1 MRQRLA
7 KWMMGRNGMDALNRL
22 LSVLTLIV
30 LIVSMFVHGYAA
42 RILWSLAVLGL
53 IVIYFRMLSRN
64 VYRRQQENGAYLRQR
79 YKVTSTGLLTAGISG
94 TSTAFSNVRRAGR
107 VCACRAARAGSTSS
121 AANAA
126 RPSSGKPEVRM
137 FGYVIANLEGLTQA
151 QKDRYKGCYCG
162 LCRVLKQQH
171 GFSGRMTLTYDMT
184 FLVLLLSALYE
195 ADEERGMEIC
205 PAHPLRKHFYWQTRY
220 TAYAADMNVVLAYNN
235 CRDDWQDDGSALK
248 YWEAEALSRQCAAVR
263 ARRPRQCAA
272 IEQCMAELSEIEQA
286 DTGDLDAA
294 ANCFGRLMG
303 ELFVTDE
310 LWDDRLRPFGE
321 ALGRFIYL
329 LDAVIDLPEDLRHG
343 RYNPL
348 RTLPQ
353 DADLHALLTMLLG
366 ECSAAFEALPVL
378 QDVELLRNILYSGVW
393 LRYEAAMKKRKIGRS
408 AE

>member
-1 MRQRLA
+1 
-7 KWMMGRNGMDALNRL
+7 
-22 LSVLTLIV
+22 
-30 LIVSMFVHGYAA
+30 
-42 RILWSLAVLGL
+42 
-53 IVIYFRMLSRN
+53 
-64 VYRRQQENGAYLRQR
+64 
-79 YKVTSTGLLTAGISG
+79 
-94 TSTAFSNVRRAGR
+94 
-107 VCACRAARAGSTSS
+107 
-121 AANAA
+121 
-126 RPSSGKPEVRM
+126 M

-162 LCRVLKQQH
+162 LCRVLKQRH
-171 GFSGRMTLTYDMT
+171 GFSGRLTLTYDMT

-195 ADEERGMEIC
+195 ADEERGMETC

-220 TAYAADMNVVLAYNN
+220 TEYAADMNVVLAYNN

-263 ARRPRQCAA
+263 ARWPRQCAA

-286 DTGDLDAA
+286 DTGDPDAA

-303 ELFVTDE
+303 ELFVTGD
-310 LWDDRLRPFGE
+310 LWDGRLRPFGE

-329 LDAVIDLPEDLRHG
+329 LDAVIDLPEDLRCG

-393 LRYEAAMKKRKIGRS
+393 LRYEAAMKKRTIGRS

>member
-1 MRQRLA
+1 
-7 KWMMGRNGMDALNRL
+7 
-22 LSVLTLIV
+22 
-30 LIVSMFVHGYAA
+30 
-42 RILWSLAVLGL
+42 
-53 IVIYFRMLSRN
+53 
-64 VYRRQQENGAYLRQR
+64 
-79 YKVTSTGLLTAGISG
+79 
-94 TSTAFSNVRRAGR
+94 
-107 VCACRAARAGSTSS
+107 
-121 AANAA
+121 
-126 RPSSGKPEVRM
+126 M

-162 LCRVLKQQH
+162 LCRVLKQRH
-171 GFSGRMTLTYDMT
+171 GFSGRLTLTYDMT

-195 ADEERGMEIC
+195 ADEERGMEVC

-220 TAYAADMNVVLAYNN
+220 TEYAADMNVVLAYNN

-263 ARRPRQCAA
+263 ARWPRQCAA

-286 DTGDLDAA
+286 DTGDPDAA

-366 ECSAAFEALPVL
+366 ECSAVFEALPVL

-393 LRYEAAMKKRKIGRS
+393 LRYEVAMKKRKIGRS

>member
-1 MRQRLA
+1 
-7 KWMMGRNGMDALNRL
+7 
-22 LSVLTLIV
+22 
-30 LIVSMFVHGYAA
+30 
-42 RILWSLAVLGL
+42 
-53 IVIYFRMLSRN
+53 
-64 VYRRQQENGAYLRQR
+64 
-79 YKVTSTGLLTAGISG
+79 
-94 TSTAFSNVRRAGR
+94 
-107 VCACRAARAGSTSS
+107 
-121 AANAA
+121 
-126 RPSSGKPEVRM
+126 M

-263 ARRPRQCAA
+263 ARWPRQCAA

-303 ELFVTDE
+303 ELFVTGE

>member
-1 MRQRLA
+1 
-7 KWMMGRNGMDALNRL
+7 
-22 LSVLTLIV
+22 
-30 LIVSMFVHGYAA
+30 
-42 RILWSLAVLGL
+42 
-53 IVIYFRMLSRN
+53 
-64 VYRRQQENGAYLRQR
+64 
-79 YKVTSTGLLTAGISG
+79 
-94 TSTAFSNVRRAGR
+94 
-107 VCACRAARAGSTSS
+107 
-121 AANAA
+121 
-126 RPSSGKPEVRM
+126 M
-137 FGYVIANLEGLTQA
+137 FGYVIANLEGLTQT

-162 LCRVLKQQH
+162 LCRVLKQRH
-171 GFSGRMTLTYDMT
+171 GFSGRLTLTYDMT

-195 ADEERGMEIC
+195 ADEERGMEVC

-220 TAYAADMNVVLAYNN
+220 TEYAADMNVVLAYNN

-263 ARRPRQCAA
+263 ARWPRQCAA

-286 DTGDLDAA
+286 DTGDPDAA

-393 LRYEAAMKKRKIGRS
+393 LRYEAAMKNERS
-408 AE
+408 GGAPNERPI

>member
-1 MRQRLA
+1 
-7 KWMMGRNGMDALNRL
+7 
-22 LSVLTLIV
+22 
-30 LIVSMFVHGYAA
+30 
-42 RILWSLAVLGL
+42 
-53 IVIYFRMLSRN
+53 
-64 VYRRQQENGAYLRQR
+64 
-79 YKVTSTGLLTAGISG
+79 
-94 TSTAFSNVRRAGR
+94 
-107 VCACRAARAGSTSS
+107 
-121 AANAA
+121 
-126 RPSSGKPEVRM
+126 M

-162 LCRVLKQQH
+162 LCRVLKQRH
-171 GFSGRMTLTYDMT
+171 GFSGRLTLTYDMT

-220 TAYAADMNVVLAYNN
+220 TEYAADMNVVLAYNN

-248 YWEAEALSRQCAAVR
+248 YWEAEALSCQCAAVR
-263 ARRPRQCAA
+263 ARWPRQCAA
-272 IEQCMAELSEIEQA
+272 IEQCMAELSEIEQT
-286 DTGDLDAA
+286 DTGDPDAA

-303 ELFVTDE
+303 ELFVTGE

-348 RTLPQ
+348 RSLPQ

-378 QDVELLRNILYSGVW
+378 QDVELLRNILNSGVW